1 MLNNRLAQLLFG
13 ALLSIALVGLLPS
26 FMLWLDLNAFEKQQL
41 SHILAPRL
49 PLMLFLAAVG
59 LAVPI
64 LFFGRFYHRHLHSLE
79 RVNRRL
85 REALDAD
92 GQVLALDNDLTPEE
106 HTLLNNTNALM
117 ATVHERRTTLD
128 RELGQATSTRK
139 REKVRLTALLNQLSQ
154 GVLVCNLEGHILL
167 ANGTAR
173 TLLSTTQD
181 KQALGESIFA
191 LLDAELI
198 THALTIVRERLESG
212 TQAPHTTL
220 SAISR
225 SGKLVRMRLAAAV
238 NPDDHQVEGFV
249 LTLDDIE
256 AQHTQ
261 SNERDKLL
269 HGLSRETRNLL
280 TRLRTG
286 IDSLQRDASA
296 APHQRTLLAA
306 LGRDTA
312 RHCEHL
318 ERLSF
323 QRADQLSHTWPLE
336 PILATDLLS
345 AVQQQLHRDHQLQP
359 VFQQPPPANLWLEA
373 DSFSMA
379 QAIANNVAALQA
391 DWGLDDF
398 SIGTDINQSHQLL
411 LINITWQIGELRQ
424 EDFRSLA
431 TSTRQRVAVGG
442 RALVELI
449 ERHGGRAWLEEPHHT
464 SQQLCIALPL
474 CETPAGAADIKL
486 PGSETDFSEAAD
498 STTQSVDESQMRL
511 QYFTVLAVGAE
522 RNSAADM
529 ARGESTLVALLLAG
543 GKPQALAQKQL
554 HNATL
559 MQRSETPDT
568 DALSEFSRK
577 GVFIAHDAAQL
588 LGQLGSADRQLIAQA
603 GLLDTS
609 KIARMLFPDQSSY
622 SLYQVAMRL
631 GLESEVESTSD
642 QVKLIAR
649 VFNRLLTRLQSK
661 GIHSYD
667 QLQSALSHPLESTS

>member
-1 MLNNRLAQLLFG
+1 MLNNRLAQLLLG
-13 ALLSIALVGLLPS
+13 ALLSISLVALLPS
-26 FMLWLDLNAFEKQQL
+26 FMLWLDLEAFEKQQL

-49 PLMLFLAAVG
+49 PLMLFLTAAG
-59 LAVPI
+59 LVVPI

-79 RVNRRL
+79 RVNHRL

-92 GQVLALDNDLTPEE
+92 GQVLALDSDLTPEE

-128 RELGQATSTRK
+128 RELGQASSARQ

-154 GVLVCNLEGHILL
+154 GVLVCNLEGRILL

-173 TLLSTTQD
+173 TLLGNTQD
-181 KQALGESIFA
+181 QQALGESIFA
-191 LLDAELI
+191 LLDTELI
-198 THALTIVRERLESG
+198 AHALTIVRERLESG

-238 NPDDHQVEGFV
+238 NPNDQQVEGFV

-286 IDSLQRDASA
+286 IDSLQRDTSA

-323 QRADQLSHTWPLE
+323 QRADQLAHTWPLE
-336 PILATDLLS
+336 PILATDLFS
-345 AVQQQLHRDHQLQP
+345 AIEQQLHRNHQMQP
-359 VFQQPPPANLWLEA
+359 VFKQPPPANLWLEA

-391 DWGLDDF
+391 DWGLDDL
-398 SIGTDINQSHQLL
+398 SLGTDINKSHQLL
-411 LINITWQIGELRQ
+411 LINVAWQTGELRQ

-464 SQQLCIALPL
+464 GQQLCIALPL
-474 CETPAGAADIKL
+474 CDTPAGADISL
-486 PGSETDFSEAAD
+486 PSSETDFSETAD
-498 STTQSVDESQMRL
+498 PTAQSIDDTQLRL

-543 GKPQALAQKQL
+543 GKPQSLAQKQL

-559 MQRSETPDT
+559 MQQSGSQNTN
-568 DALSEFSRK
+568 ALSEFSRK
-577 GVFIAHDAAQL
+577 SVFIAHDAAQL
-588 LGQLGSADRQLIAQA
+588 LGQLGTVDRQLIAQA
-603 GLLDTS
+603 GLIDTS
-609 KIARMLFPDQSSY
+609 EIARLLFPDQSSY
-622 SLYQVAMRL
+622 GLYQVAMRL
-631 GLESEVESTSD
+631 GLDAEVETTSD

-649 VFNRLLTRLQSK
+649 VFNRLLTRLQSN
-661 GIHSYD
+661 GIHSYT
-667 QLQSALSHPLESTS
+667 QLQNALSNRLELGS

>member
-26 FMLWLDLNAFEKQQL
+26 FMFWLDLNAFEKQQL
-41 SHILAPRL
+41 SNILAPRL
-49 PLMLFLAAVG
+49 PLMLFLTAVG
-59 LAVPI
+59 LTVPI
-64 LFFGRFYHRHLHSLE
+64 LFFGRFYHRHLHSLN

-85 REALDAD
+85 REALNADA
-92 GQVLALDNDLTPEE
+92 QVLALDSDLTPEE
-106 HTLLNNTNALM
+106 HTLLNNTNALL

-128 RELGQATSTRK
+128 RELGQANSTRQ

-154 GVLVCNLEGHILL
+154 GVLVCNLEGRILL

-173 TLLSTTQD
+173 TLLGNSQD
-181 KQALGESIFA
+181 QQALGESLFA

-198 THALTIVRERLESG
+198 AHALTIVRERLESG

-225 SGKLVRMRLAAAV
+225 NGKLVRMRLAAAV
-238 NPDDHQVEGFV
+238 DPDDQQVEGFV

-286 IDSLQRDASA
+286 IDSLQRDTSA

-323 QRADQLSHTWPLE
+323 QRADQLAHTWPLE
-336 PILATDLLS
+336 PILATDLFS
-345 AVQQQLHRDHQLQP
+345 AVQQQLHRCHQLQP
-359 VFQQPPPANLWLEA
+359 VFRQPPPANLWLEA

-391 DWGLDDF
+391 DWGLDDL
-398 SIGTDINQSHQLL
+398 SLGTDINPSHQLL
-411 LINITWQIGELRQ
+411 LINVAWQTGELRQ

-464 SQQLCIALPL
+464 GQQLCIALPL
-474 CETPAGAADIKL
+474 CETPAGADINL
-486 PGSETDFSEAAD
+486 PNSETDFSEIAD
-498 STTQSVDESQMRL
+498 PTAQSIDECQLRL

-543 GKPQALAQKQL
+543 GKPQSLAQKQL

-559 MQRSETPDT
+559 MQQSGSRDT

-588 LGQLGSADRQLIAQA
+588 LGQLGTADRQLIAQA
-603 GLLDTS
+603 GLIDTS
-609 KIARMLFPDQSSY
+609 EIARLLFPDQNSY
-622 SLYQVAMRL
+622 GLYQVAMRL
-631 GLESEVESTSD
+631 GLDAEIETTSD

-649 VFNRLLTRLQSK
+649 VFNRLLTRLQSN
-661 GIHSYD
+661 GIHSYT
-667 QLQSALSHPLESTS
+667 QLQNALSNRLELSS

>member
-41 SHILAPRL
+41 SSILAPRL
-49 PLMLFLAAVG
+49 PLMLFLTAVG

-64 LFFGRFYHRHLHSLE
+64 LFFGRFYHRHLHSLD
-79 RVNRRL
+79 RVNHRL
-85 REALDAD
+85 REALNAD
-92 GQVLALDNDLTPEE
+92 GQVLALDSELTPEE

-128 RELGQATSTRK
+128 RELGQATSTRQ

-154 GVLVCNLEGHILL
+154 GVLVCNLEGRILL

-173 TLLSTTQD
+173 TLLGNAQD

-198 THALTIVRERLESG
+198 AHALTIVRERLENG

-225 SGKLVRMRLAAAV
+225 NGKLVRMRLAAAV
-238 NPDDHQVEGFV
+238 NPNDQQVEGFV

-286 IDSLQRDASA
+286 IDSLQRDTSA

-323 QRADQLSHTWPLE
+323 QRADQLAHTWPLE
-336 PILATDLLS
+336 PILATDLFS
-345 AVQQQLHRDHQLQP
+345 AVQQQLHRSHQLQP
-359 VFQQPPPANLWLEA
+359 VFKAPPPANLWLEA

-379 QAIANNVAALQA
+379 QAIANNVAALRA
-391 DWGLDDF
+391 DWGLDDL
-398 SIGTDINQSHQLL
+398 SIGTSINQSHQLL
-411 LINITWQIGELRQ
+411 LINVAWQTGELRQ

-464 SQQLCIALPL
+464 GQQLCIALPL
-474 CETPAGAADIKL
+474 CETPVGADINL
-486 PGSETDFSEAAD
+486 PSSETDFSETAD
-498 STTQSVDESQMRL
+498 PTVQSIDETQLRL

-543 GKPQALAQKQL
+543 GKPQSLAQKQL

-559 MQRSETPDT
+559 MQQSGSRDT

-588 LGQLGSADRQLIAQA
+588 LGQLGTADRQLIAQA
-603 GLLDTS
+603 GLIDTS
-609 KIARMLFPDQSSY
+609 EIARLLFPDQSSY
-622 SLYQVAMRL
+622 GLYQVAMRL
-631 GLESEVESTSD
+631 GLDAEVESTSD

-661 GIHSYD
+661 GIHSYT
-667 QLQSALSHPLESTS
+667 QLQSALNHQLELGS